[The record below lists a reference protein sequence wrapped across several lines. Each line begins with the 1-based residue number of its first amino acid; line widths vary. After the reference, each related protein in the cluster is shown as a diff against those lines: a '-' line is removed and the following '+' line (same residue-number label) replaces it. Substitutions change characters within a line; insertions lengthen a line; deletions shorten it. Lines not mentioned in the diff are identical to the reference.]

1 MPFCSSNHCATFY
14 ALLFSISIS
23 FSCYKRFCESFF
35 ERSKNRQK
43 CCFFRTF
50 TMITRKLDRN
60 LKIESVIFERNNRG
74 TEWHQNFYSSSKIV
88 GGDTKIVGQNA
99 TFQESHKTKPIP
111 IVFAI
116 LKDFNHHFEGVL
128 VTLEL

>member
-1 MPFCSSNHCATFY
+1 MKS
-14 ALLFSISIS
+14 
-23 FSCYKRFCESFF
+23 ES
-35 ERSKNRQK
+35 R
-43 CCFFRTF
+43 
-50 TMITRKLDRN
+50 
-60 LKIESVIFERNNRG
+60 ESVILERNNRG
-74 TEWHQNFYSSSKIV
+74 TEWHKHFYSSSKIV

-116 LKDFNHHFEGVL
+116 LKDFSHHFEGVL